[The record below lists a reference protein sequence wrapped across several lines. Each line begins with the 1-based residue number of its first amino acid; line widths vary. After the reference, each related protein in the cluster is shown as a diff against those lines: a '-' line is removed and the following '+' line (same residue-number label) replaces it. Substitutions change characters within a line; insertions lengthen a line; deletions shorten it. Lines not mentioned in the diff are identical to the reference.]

1 MKFLVLDRD
10 EEGDFYVEGVK
21 VILKD
26 VVGTNGVIH
35 IIDEVLVPE
44 TARSVSE
51 ALEQNHRTILKELFE
66 LAGLNEESGMS
77 NVTIFGPSEKVENS
91 NYNHHHVVTLHLH

>member
-1 MKFLVLDRD
+1 MDRD
-10 EEGDFYVEGVK
+10 EEGEFYVEDVK

-35 IIDEVLVPE
+35 IIDEILIPE

-51 ALEQNHRTILKELFE
+51 ALEQNHRTTLKELFE

-77 NVTIFGPSEKVENS
+77 NVTIFGPSEKVDSSSYNNS
-91 NYNHHHVVTLHLH
+91 HILPRLQLH